1 MKRKRK
7 ILTGLAFT
15 LLFLISMSFCALAGN
30 EEKIH
35 IIYGL
40 DEEGNAVIAQT
51 AVVLDLGEGYCVM
64 TSVNILNKDSE
75 RFDLVD
81 GITGQNYNVVPV
93 NLFEDYGI
101 VVFDFSDSI
110 LPEERI
116 MSLAQASKDQIVTMV
131 YMDLERYVHEARV
144 QMTDAEEG
152 AQEIITELYITA
164 LDDITETFVLPAP
177 LIDDQGRMVGLYSND
192 GKIVGFGM
200 DVNMFYANSSSA
212 GSSTSA
218 SEEETARS
226 TEETSSPGRPD
237 PAEPESD
244 DSISIGL
251 ILGCVAAV
259 IVVVILIAG
268 LAGGKKK
275 DPIVISSGSPEP
287 KPEPVP
293 RQDPAPSPAPVTD
306 PVRPGPAPQPAA
318 ITVEIVATAGIMQGR
333 TYTIGAEGISIGRDV
348 SCGIRFPKETNGV
361 SRNHCRISWN
371 SQGALTIMD
380 CGSSYGTYLSGYGK
394 LPERHPVAVKSG
406 DTFCVGSEKNAFKI
420 QIKM

>member
-1 MKRKRK
+1 M
-7 ILTGLAFT
+7 
-15 LLFLISMSFCALAGN
+15 LF
-30 EEKIH
+30 
-35 IIYGL
+35 
-40 DEEGNAVIAQT
+40 
-51 AVVLDLGEGYCVM
+51 
-64 TSVNILNKDSE
+64 
-75 RFDLVD
+75 R
-81 GITGQNYNVVPV
+81 
-93 NLFEDYGI
+93 
-101 VVFDFSDSI
+101 SDSI

>member
-51 AVVLDLGEGYCVM
+51 AVALDLGEGYCVM

-361 SRNHCRISWN
+361 SRNHCRINWN

-380 CGSSYGTYLSGYGK
+380 CGSSYGTYLSGYGN

>member
-51 AVVLDLGEGYCVM
+51 AVALDLGEGYCVM

-93 NLFEDYGI
+93 NLFEDYCI

>member
-51 AVVLDLGEGYCVM
+51 AVALDLGEGYCVM

>member
-1 MKRKRK
+1 
-7 ILTGLAFT
+7 
-15 LLFLISMSFCALAGN
+15 
-30 EEKIH
+30 
-35 IIYGL
+35 
-40 DEEGNAVIAQT
+40 
-51 AVVLDLGEGYCVM
+51 
-64 TSVNILNKDSE
+64 
-75 RFDLVD
+75 
-81 GITGQNYNVVPV
+81 
-93 NLFEDYGI
+93 
-101 VVFDFSDSI
+101 
-110 LPEERI
+110 
-116 MSLAQASKDQIVTMV
+116 
-131 YMDLERYVHEARV
+131 
-144 QMTDAEEG
+144 
-152 AQEIITELYITA
+152 
-164 LDDITETFVLPAP
+164 
-177 LIDDQGRMVGLYSND
+177 
-192 GKIVGFGM
+192 
-200 DVNMFYANSSSA
+200 
-212 GSSTSA
+212 
-218 SEEETARS
+218 
-226 TEETSSPGRPD
+226 
-237 PAEPESD
+237 
-244 DSISIGL
+244 
-251 ILGCVAAV
+251 VAAV

>member
-40 DEEGNAVIAQT
+40 DEEGNSVRLEPAIVMDDGTLITLTTISILENDPKRFILVDVFEMVSYDLEFTGVYEDYEFAVFSFTNSTPPESKIMS
-51 AVVLDLGEGYCVM
+51 LGEGKKNEIVSLTYM
-64 TSVNILNKDSE
+64 TSNMEVHELKAKLLEAKAGTRDFLTELDYAILENVPE
-75 RFDLVD
+75 DLV
-81 GITGQNYNVVPV
+81 VP
-93 NLFEDYGI
+93 
-101 VVFDFSDSI
+101 
-110 LPEERI
+110 
-116 MSLAQASKDQIVTMV
+116 AA
-131 YMDLERYVHEARV
+131 
-144 QMTDAEEG
+144 
-152 AQEIITELYITA
+152 
-164 LDDITETFVLPAP
+164 
-177 LIDDQGRMVGLYSND
+177 LIDDQGNMVGWIIEADAIAFYT
-192 GKIVGFGM
+192 
-200 DVNMFYANSSSA
+200 DVDSFYGNV
-212 GSSTSA
+212 SSTEDTRS
-218 SEEETARS
+218 S

-275 DPIVISSGSPEP
+275 DPIVISSGPSEP

-293 RQDPAPSPAPVTD
+293 RQDPAPRPAPVTVPVKPD
-306 PVRPGPAPQPAA
+306 PVRPGPASQPAA

-333 TYTIGAEGISIGRDV
+333 TYTIGAEGISVGRDV